1 MSGRPGT
8 VASLLAGAR
17 LIRRYPRLVA
27 GLYLVQLVL
36 SSLAGLV
43 VARAL
48 ASAFARRPLFD
59 RAADGDLLSLLTILN
74 EHDPLFSGA
83 MWACIG
89 FVIAY
94 AMISWFTT
102 AGLLATAASQPI
114 GKRATAERFG
124 AGGAA
129 NVAAFARLTAWSL
142 LPYAAIAVV
151 GLFGLAAG
159 LRNAELSDSLG
170 SILGRGLAGLAP
182 ALLIWWITNTAVDF
196 ARIELV
202 TRERKSA
209 LRAILRGYAW
219 VFTDRR
225 PLPLAGLFYL
235 LAAGVTTVYATAI
248 AGVELSWLALLALRQ
263 LVAIIRFLA
272 KVCLLGAEVAVVAPA
287 PGTP

>member
-1 MSGRPGT
+1 V
-8 VASLLAGAR
+8 VASLAAGAR
-17 LIRRYPRLVA
+17 LIGRYPRLIA

-48 ASAFARRPLFD
+48 ASGFARRPLFD

-74 EHDPLFSGA
+74 QHDPLFSGA
-83 MWACIG
+83 LWACIG

-94 AMISWFTT
+94 AMISWFIT
-102 AGLLATAASQPI
+102 AGLLATATGQPV
-114 GKRATAERFG
+114 GARATAERFG

-129 NVAAFARLTAWSL
+129 NVAAFARLAGWSL
-142 LPYAAIAVV
+142 IPYAAIAVLALI
-151 GLFGLAAG
+151 GLSAG
-159 LRNAELSDSLG
+159 LGGVELSDSFG
-170 SILGRGLAGLAP
+170 SILARGLAGLAP
-182 ALLIWWITNTAVDF
+182 AILTWWITNTAVDF

-209 LRAILRGYAW
+209 LRSLLRGYAW

-225 PLPLAGLFYL
+225 PLPLAGLFYVL
-235 LAAGVTTVYATAI
+235 IIGVTAVYATTL

-263 LVAIIRFLA
+263 MVAITRFLA
-272 KVCLLGAEVAVVAPA
+272 KVCLLGADVAVAAPA
-287 PGTP
+287 PVSP